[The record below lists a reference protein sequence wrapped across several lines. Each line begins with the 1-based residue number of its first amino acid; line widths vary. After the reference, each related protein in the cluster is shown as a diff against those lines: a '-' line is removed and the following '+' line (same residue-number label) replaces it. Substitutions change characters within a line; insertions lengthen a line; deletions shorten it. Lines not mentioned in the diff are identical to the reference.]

1 MGQGLLPKTLLNIS
15 TEKIL
20 NKDRLVEKLNKANV
34 RAVARLITLI
44 ENESLVAEE
53 ILKRVW
59 KDTGKSYI
67 IGITGP
73 PGAGKST
80 IVDSLAKFIVDKG
93 KKVGVLAVDPT
104 SPFSG
109 GAVLGDRLRMTGAQ
123 SSGIFIRSV
132 ASRGH
137 LGGLA
142 ATTRLLINAVEL
154 LGNDFTIV
162 ETVGAGQGDVE
173 IVQISD
179 TTIVVEVPGLGDE
192 VQAQKAGILEI
203 GDILVVNK
211 SDRPGSDRLAKE
223 LQMMLSLGDNKDWE
237 SPIVTTTATTGEGID
252 ELWDKIKE
260 HQEYLGKVK
269 FEDKRLEKLKYE
281 LENQISQKLFTKKI
295 VEIGDS
301 EITRTSRDI
310 LNRKIDPFTAVD
322 SIIKE

>member
-1 MGQGLLPKTLLNIS
+1 MNKEQLLG
-15 TEKIL
+15 
-20 NKDRLVEKLNKANV
+20 KLRKADV
-34 RAVARLITLI
+34 RSVAKLITLI
-44 ENESLVAEE
+44 ENEDSVAEE
-53 ILKRVW
+53 ILKEVW

-80 IVDSLAKFIVDKG
+80 IVDSLAKFLIEKG
-93 KKVGVLAVDPT
+93 KSVGILAVDPT

-109 GAVLGDRLRMTGAQ
+109 GAVLGDRLRMSSAQ
-123 SSGIFIRSV
+123 TSGIFIRSV

-179 TTIVVEVPGLGDE
+179 TTVVVEVPGLGDE

-203 GDILVVNK
+203 GDVLVVNK

-223 LQMMLSLGDNKDWE
+223 LQMMLSLGEEKEWKT
-237 SPIVTTTATTGEGID
+237 PIVSTTATTGEGIN
-252 ELWDKIKE
+252 ELWSEIKKHQKFLGNDK
-260 HQEYLGKVK
+260 
-269 FEDKRLEKLKYE
+269 FDANRLEKLKYE

-295 VEIGDS
+295 IEIGDD
-301 EITRTSRDI
+301 EITRTSKAI

-322 SIIKE
+322 NIIKE

>member
-1 MGQGLLPKTLLNIS
+1 M
-15 TEKIL
+15 
-20 NKDRLVEKLNKANV
+20 NKERFLDNLRKADV
-34 RAVARLITLI
+34 RSVAKLITLI
-44 ENESLVAEE
+44 ENEDSVAEE
-53 ILKRVW
+53 ILKEVW

-80 IVDSLAKFIVDKG
+80 IVDSLAKFLIEKG
-93 KKVGVLAVDPT
+93 KSVGILAVDPT

-109 GAVLGDRLRMTGAQ
+109 GAVLGDRLRMSSAQ
-123 SSGIFIRSV
+123 TTGIFIRSV

-142 ATTRLLINAVEL
+142 STTRLLINAVEL
-154 LGNDFTIV
+154 LGNDYTIV

-179 TTIVVEVPGLGDE
+179 TTVVVEVPGLGDE

-203 GDILVVNK
+203 GDVLVVNK

-223 LQMMLSLGDNKDWE
+223 LQMMLSLGEEKEWKT
-237 SPIVTTTATTGEGID
+237 PIVSTTATTGEGID
-252 ELWDKIKE
+252 ELWKGIKT
-260 HQEYLGKVK
+260 HQQFLGNDK
-269 FEDKRLEKLKYE
+269 FEEKRLEKLKYE

-295 VEIGDS
+295 IEIGDD
-301 EITRTSRDI
+301 EITKTSKAI
-310 LNRKIDPFTAVD
+310 LDRKIDPFTAVD
-322 SIIKE
+322 NIIKE

>member
-1 MGQGLLPKTLLNIS
+1 M
-15 TEKIL
+15 ERRL
-20 NKDRLVEKLNKANV
+20 NKELFLEKLRKSDI

-44 ENESLVAEE
+44 ENEDSLAEE
-53 ILKRVW
+53 ILKEVW
-59 KDTGKSYI
+59 GNTGTSYI

-80 IVDSLAKFIVDKG
+80 IVDSLAKCLAEKG
-93 KKVGVLAVDPT
+93 KKVGILAVDPT

-109 GAVLGDRLRMTGAQ
+109 GAVLGDRLRMSGAQ
-123 SSGIFIRSV
+123 TSGIFIRSV

-142 ATTRLLINAVEL
+142 STTRLIINAVEL

-179 TTIVVEVPGLGDE
+179 TTVVVEVPGLGDE

-223 LQMMLSLGDNKDWE
+223 LQMMLSLGEHKDWE
-237 SPIVTTTATTGEGID
+237 TPIVSTTATTGEGI
-252 ELWDKIKE
+252 EQLWKE
-260 HQEYLGKVK
+260 IEKHHEYLGKEK
-269 FEDKRLEKLKYE
+269 FENKRLEKLKYE

-295 VEIGDS
+295 IEIGDD
-301 EITRTSRDI
+301 EITRASKAV
-310 LNRKIDPFTAVD
+310 LSRKIDPFTAVD
-322 SIIKE
+322 NIIKE

>member
-1 MGQGLLPKTLLNIS
+1 M
-15 TEKIL
+15 
-20 NKDRLVEKLNKANV
+20 NKERLIEKLSEANV

-44 ENESLVAEE
+44 ENENPLSEE
-53 ILKRVW
+53 ILKKVW
-59 KDTGKSYI
+59 KETGKSYI

-80 IVDSLAKFIVDKG
+80 IVDSLAKFLVQKG

-154 LGNDFTIV
+154 LGNDYTIV

-173 IVQISD
+173 IVKISD

-211 SDRPGSDRLAKE
+211 SDRPGSDRLARE
-223 LQMMLSLGDNKDWE
+223 LQMMLSLGDKKDWK
-237 SPIVTTTATTGEGID
+237 SPIVSTTATTGEGID
-252 ELWDKIKE
+252 ELWEEIKK
-260 HQEYLGKVK
+260 HQEYLGKGRFK
-269 FEDKRLEKLKYE
+269 DNRLEKLKYE

-295 VEIGDS
+295 VEIGDK
-301 EITRTSRDI
+301 EITKTSKDI

-322 SIIKE
+322 NIIKE

>member
-1 MGQGLLPKTLLNIS
+1 M
-15 TEKIL
+15 
-20 NKDRLVEKLNKANV
+20 NKEQFLKKLNESDI
-34 RAVARLITLI
+34 RSVARLITLI
-44 ENESLVAEE
+44 ENEDEIAES
-53 ILKRVW
+53 ILKKVW
-59 KDTGKSYI
+59 KKTGNSYI
-67 IGITGP
+67 IGVTGP

-80 IVDSLAKFIVDKG
+80 IVDSLAKHLAEGG
-93 KKVGVLAVDPT
+93 KSVGILAVDPT

-109 GAVLGDRLRMTGAQ
+109 GAVLGDRLRMSGAQ

-223 LQMMLSLGDNKDWE
+223 LQMMLSLGGEKEWKT
-237 SPIVTTTATTGEGID
+237 PIVSTTATSGEGI
-252 ELWDKIKE
+252 ELLWNEISN
-260 HQEYLGKVK
+260 HQKYLGKDK
-269 FEDKRLEKLKYE
+269 FEAKRLEKFKYE

-295 VEIGDS
+295 IEVGDL
-301 EITRTSRDI
+301 EITNISTKI
-310 LNRKIDPFTAVD
+310 LNREIDPFSAVD
-322 SIIKE
+322 TIIKE

>member
-1 MGQGLLPKTLLNIS
+1 M
-15 TEKIL
+15 
-20 NKDRLVEKLNKANV
+20 NKEQFIEKLRKSDI
-34 RAVARLITLI
+34 RAVAKLITLI
-44 ENESLVAEE
+44 ENENTLAEE
-53 ILKRVW
+53 ILKEVW

-80 IVDSLAKFIVDKG
+80 IVDSLAKFLAEKG
-93 KKVGVLAVDPT
+93 KSVGILAVDPT

-109 GAVLGDRLRMTGAQ
+109 GAVLGDRLRMSGAQ
-123 SSGIFIRSV
+123 TSGIFIRSV

-211 SDRPGSDRLAKE
+211 SDRPGSDRLARE
-223 LQMMLSLGDNKDWE
+223 LQMMLSLGEEKEWKI
-237 SPIVTTTATTGEGID
+237 PIISTTATSGEGID
-252 ELWDKIKE
+252 ELWKE
-260 HQEYLGKVK
+260 IEKHRKFLGKEE
-269 FEDKRLEKLKYE
+269 FGNKRLEKLKYE

-295 VEIGDS
+295 VEIGND
-301 EITRTSRDI
+301 EITKTAKAI

-322 SIIKE
+322 NIIKE

>member
-1 MGQGLLPKTLLNIS
+1 
-15 TEKIL
+15 L
-20 NKDRLVEKLNKANV
+20 NKERLIEKLSEANV

-44 ENESLVAEE
+44 ENENPLSEE
-53 ILKRVW
+53 ILKKVW
-59 KDTGKSYI
+59 KETGKSYI

-80 IVDSLAKFIVDKG
+80 IVDSLAKFLVEKG

-154 LGNDFTIV
+154 LGNDYTIV

-173 IVQISD
+173 IVKISD

-211 SDRPGSDRLAKE
+211 SDRPGSDRLARE
-223 LQMMLSLGDNKDWE
+223 LQMMLSLGDKKDWE
-237 SPIVTTTATTGEGID
+237 SPIVPTTATTGEGIN
-252 ELWDKIKE
+252 ELWSKIKK
-260 HQEYLGKVK
+260 HQVYLGKKK
-269 FEDKRLEKLKYE
+269 FKDNRLEKLKYE

-295 VEIGDS
+295 IEIGDD
-301 EITRTSRDI
+301 EITKTSKDI

-322 SIIKE
+322 NIIKE

>member
-1 MGQGLLPKTLLNIS
+1 MNKKHFLRKLLKSDIRS
-15 TEKIL
+15 
-20 NKDRLVEKLNKANV
+20 
-34 RAVARLITLI
+34 VARLITLI
-44 ENESLVAEE
+44 ENEDPVAESL
-53 ILKRVW
+53 LKNVW
-59 KDTGKSYI
+59 KKTGNSYI

-80 IVDSLAKFIVDKG
+80 IVDSLAKFLAEKG
-93 KKVGVLAVDPT
+93 KKIGILAIDPT

-109 GAVLGDRLRMTGAQ
+109 GAVLGDRLRMSNAQ
-123 SSGIFIRSV
+123 TSGIFIRSV

-154 LGNDFTIV
+154 LENDITIV

-211 SDRPGSDRLAKE
+211 SDRPGADRLAQE
-223 LQMMLSLGDNKDWE
+223 LQMMLSLGEEKEWKT
-237 SPIVTTTATTGEGID
+237 PIVSTTANTGKGIS
-252 ELWDKIKE
+252 ELWRKIKN
-260 HQEYLGKVK
+260 HQNFLGK
-269 FEDKRLEKLKYE
+269 EKLNEKRIEKFKYE
-281 LENQISQKLFTKKI
+281 LESQISQKLFTQKI
-295 VEIGDS
+295 IEIGDEEIEKAS
-301 EITRTSRDI
+301 EAI
-310 LNRKIDPFTAVD
+310 LNRNIDPFTAVD
-322 SIIKE
+322 NIIKE

>member
-1 MGQGLLPKTLLNIS
+1 MNKERLL
-15 TEKIL
+15 E
-20 NKDRLVEKLNKANV
+20 RLKKADV

-44 ENESLVAEE
+44 ENENPVAED
-53 ILKRVW
+53 ILKKIW
-59 KDTGKSYI
+59 KNTGKSYI

-80 IVDSLAKFIVDKG
+80 IVDSLAKFLAEKG
-93 KKVGVLAVDPT
+93 KSIGILAVDPT

-109 GAVLGDRLRMTGAQ
+109 GAVLGDRLRMSGAQ
-123 SSGIFIRSV
+123 TSGIFIRSV

-154 LGNDFTIV
+154 LGNDFTLV

-203 GDILVVNK
+203 GDVLVVNK
-211 SDRPGSDRLAKE
+211 SDRPGSDRLARE
-223 LQMMLSLGDNKDWE
+223 LQMMLSLGEKKKWI
-237 SPIVTTTATTGEGID
+237 SPIVSTTATTGEGID
-252 ELWDKIKE
+252 ELWESIQE
-260 HQEYLGKVK
+260 HQKYLGKEK
-269 FEDKRLEKLKYE
+269 FESKRLEKLKYE

-295 VEIGDS
+295 VEIGDD
-301 EITRTSRDI
+301 EITNTSKNI
-310 LNRKIDPFTAVD
+310 LKRKIDPFTAVD
-322 SIIKE
+322 NIIKE

>member
-1 MGQGLLPKTLLNIS
+1 M
-15 TEKIL
+15 
-20 NKDRLVEKLNKANV
+20 NKEQFLGKLRKADV
-34 RAVARLITLI
+34 RSVAKLITLI
-44 ENESLVAEE
+44 ENEDSVAEE
-53 ILKRVW
+53 ILKEVW

-80 IVDSLAKFIVDKG
+80 IVDSLAKFLIEKG
-93 KKVGVLAVDPT
+93 KSVGILAVDPT

-109 GAVLGDRLRMTGAQ
+109 GAVLGDRLRMSSAQ
-123 SSGIFIRSV
+123 TSGIFIRSV

-179 TTIVVEVPGLGDE
+179 TTVVVEVPGLGDE

-203 GDILVVNK
+203 GDVLVVNK

-223 LQMMLSLGDNKDWE
+223 LQMMLSLGEEKEWKT
-237 SPIVTTTATTGEGID
+237 PIVSTTATTGEGID
-252 ELWDKIKE
+252 ELWSKIKK
-260 HQEYLGKVK
+260 HQNFLGNDK
-269 FEDKRLEKLKYE
+269 FEAKRLEKLKYE

-295 VEIGDS
+295 IEIGDD
-301 EITRTSRDI
+301 EITRTSKAI

-322 SIIKE
+322 NIIKE

>member
-1 MGQGLLPKTLLNIS
+1 MNKEQLLG
-15 TEKIL
+15 
-20 NKDRLVEKLNKANV
+20 KLRKADV
-34 RAVARLITLI
+34 RSVAKLITLI
-44 ENESLVAEE
+44 ENEDSAAEE
-53 ILKRVW
+53 ILKEVW

-80 IVDSLAKFIVDKG
+80 IVDSLAKFLIEKG
-93 KKVGVLAVDPT
+93 KSVGILAVDPT

-109 GAVLGDRLRMTGAQ
+109 GAVLGDRLRMSSAQ
-123 SSGIFIRSV
+123 TSGIFIRSV

-179 TTIVVEVPGLGDE
+179 TTVVVEVPGLGDE

-203 GDILVVNK
+203 GDVLVVNK

-223 LQMMLSLGDNKDWE
+223 LQMMLSLGEEKEWKT
-237 SPIVTTTATTGEGID
+237 PIVSTTATTGEGIN
-252 ELWDKIKE
+252 ELWSEIKKHQNFLGNDK
-260 HQEYLGKVK
+260 
-269 FEDKRLEKLKYE
+269 FDANRLEKLKYE

-295 VEIGDS
+295 IEIGDD
-301 EITRTSRDI
+301 EITRTSKAI

-322 SIIKE
+322 NIIKE